1 MRESLKTKLTRW
13 GFNLFPAYL
22 ATGARVVNMSEDL
35 REVNIKLPLNWRTK
49 NYVGTIFGGSIYAAV
64 DPVYTVMLMKNLG
77 PEYVV
82 RDRSAKIHFIEPG
95 RETLYTRFVLDA
107 EELAYIETMLDASS
121 SLELEYLVDLTDES
135 GKVHASVEKT
145 IHVSRKE
152 VGEEVGQQ
160 SGRLREIE
168 QRA

>member
-1 MRESLKTKLTRW
+1 MREPIKTKLARW

-22 ATGARVVNMSEDL
+22 ATGARVVSMSEDL
-35 REVNIKLPLNWRTK
+35 REVNIKLPLNWQTK

-64 DPVYTVMLMKNLG
+64 DPVYAVMLMKNLG

-82 RDRSAKIHFIEPG
+82 WDKAAKIHFIEPG

-121 SLELEYLVDLTDES
+121 SLELEYLVDLADEN

-145 IHVSRKE
+145 IHVSRKK
-152 VGEEVGQQ
+152 EVGQQ
-160 SGRLREIE
+160 SGRLQEIE